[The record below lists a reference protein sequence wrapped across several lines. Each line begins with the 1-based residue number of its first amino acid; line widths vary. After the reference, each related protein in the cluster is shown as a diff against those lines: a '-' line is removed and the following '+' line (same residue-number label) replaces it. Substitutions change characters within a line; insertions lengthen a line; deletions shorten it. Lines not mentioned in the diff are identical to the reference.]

1 MYATNYFMTLAAG
14 ALPSGVL
21 YPLSYGAGFVLTA
34 IMDTVFFKQKLTLP
48 RAVATVSPSPA
59 RYLRRYDQVKT
70 LIKKQ

>member
-48 RAVATVSPSPA
+48 RAVATVLA
-59 RYLRRYDQVKT
+59 VAGAVLT
-70 LIKKQ
+70 AI